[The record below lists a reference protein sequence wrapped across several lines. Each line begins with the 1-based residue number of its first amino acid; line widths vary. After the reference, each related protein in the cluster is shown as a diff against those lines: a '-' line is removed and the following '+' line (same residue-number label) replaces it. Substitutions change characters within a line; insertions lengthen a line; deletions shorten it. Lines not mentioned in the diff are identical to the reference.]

1 MASMKGGLM
10 SFLINGFGT
19 GVTALRAVGIVLA
32 IGLFGFWLAW
42 KIISLIIKL
51 IRGPQ
56 APNYKDGK
64 YRVEMVSVGENP
76 QTVFEDI
83 VEFKNYNKAWAK
95 KVIEGKEK
103 VILRGFQKEA
113 AEEYV
118 KHLQELGATGAVALD
133 K

>member
-42 KIISLIIKL
+42 KIIALIIKL

-76 QTVFEDI
+76 QAVFEDI

-133 K
+133 R

>member
-1 MASMKGGLM
+1 MKSGFM
-10 SFLINGFGT
+10 SFLISGFGT
-19 GVTALRAVGIVLA
+19 GMAALRAVGIVLA

-42 KIISLIIKL
+42 KIIALIVKL

-56 APNYKDGK
+56 PPNYKDGK
-64 YRVEMVSVGENP
+64 YRVEMVAVGDNP
-76 QTVFEDI
+76 QAVYEDI
-83 VEFKNYNKAWAK
+83 VEFKDYNKAWAK

-113 AEEYV
+113 ADKYV
-118 KHLQELGATGAVALD
+118 EHLQELGATGAVVLD

>member
-42 KIISLIIKL
+42 KIIALIVKL

-76 QTVFEDI
+76 QAVFEDI
-83 VEFKNYNKAWAK
+83 VEFKDYSKAWAK

-118 KHLQELGATGAVALD
+118 KHLQELGATGAAVLD

>member
-1 MASMKGGLM
+1 MKGGLM
-10 SFLINGFGT
+10 SFLISGFGT
-19 GVTALRAVGIVLA
+19 GMAALRAVGIVLA

-42 KIISLIIKL
+42 KIIALIVRL

-64 YRVEMVSVGENP
+64 YRVEMVSVGDNP
-76 QTVFEDI
+76 QAVYEDI
-83 VEFKNYNKAWAK
+83 VEFKDYSKAWAK

-103 VILRGFQKEA
+103 VVLRGFQKEA
-113 AEEYV
+113 AEKYV
-118 KHLQELGATGAVALD
+118 EHLQELGATGAAVLD

>member
-1 MASMKGGLM
+1 MASLKGGLM
-10 SFLINGFGT
+10 SFLVNGFGT
-19 GVTALRAVGIVLA
+19 GVTALRAVGIV
-32 IGLFGFWLAW
+32 ITISIFGFWLAW
-42 KIISLIIKL
+42 KIIAIIVNA

-64 YRVEMVSVGENP
+64 YRVEMISVGENP
-76 QTVFEDI
+76 KAVYEDI
-83 VEFKNYNKAWAK
+83 IEFKDYSKSWAK

-118 KHLQELGATGAVALD
+118 KHLEELGATGAAVLD

>member
-1 MASMKGGLM
+1 MASMKSGLM

-19 GVTALRAVGIVLA
+19 GVTALRALGIVVA
-32 IGLFGFWLAW
+32 ISIFGFWLAW
-42 KIISLIIKL
+42 KIIALIIKV

-56 APNYKDGK
+56 APNYKAGK
-64 YRVEMVSVGENP
+64 YRVEMISVGVNP
-76 QTVFEDI
+76 QAVFEDI

-95 KVIEGKEK
+95 NVIDGKEK

-118 KHLQELGATGAVALD
+118 KHLEELGATGAAVLD

>member
-42 KIISLIIKL
+42 KIIALIIKL

-64 YRVEMVSVGENP
+64 YRVEMVSVGDNP
-76 QTVFEDI
+76 QAVFEDI
-83 VEFKNYNKAWAK
+83 VEFKDYNKAWAK

-118 KHLQELGATGAVALD
+118 KHLQELGATGAAVLD

>member
-1 MASMKGGLM
+1 MASLKGGLM
-10 SFLINGFGT
+10 SFLVNGFGT
-19 GVTALRAVGIVLA
+19 GVTALRAVGIVIA
-32 IGLFGFWLAW
+32 ISIFGFWLAW
-42 KIISLIIKL
+42 KIIAIIVNA

-64 YRVEMVSVGENP
+64 YRVEMISVGENP
-76 QTVFEDI
+76 KAVYEDI
-83 VEFKNYNKAWAK
+83 IEFKDYSKSWAK

-118 KHLQELGATGAVALD
+118 KHLEELGATGAAVLD

>member
-1 MASMKGGLM
+1 M
-10 SFLINGFGT
+10 SFLISGFGT
-19 GVTALRAVGIVLA
+19 GMAALRAVGIVLA

-42 KIISLIIKL
+42 KIIALIVRL

-64 YRVEMVSVGENP
+64 YRVEMVSVGDNP
-76 QTVFEDI
+76 QAVYEDI
-83 VEFKNYNKAWAK
+83 VEFKDYSKAWAK

-103 VILRGFQKEA
+103 VVLRGFQKEA
-113 AEEYV
+113 AEKYV
-118 KHLQELGATGAVALD
+118 EHLQELGATGAAVLD

>member
-42 KIISLIIKL
+42 KIIALIIKL

-76 QTVFEDI
+76 QAVFEDI

>member
-1 MASMKGGLM
+1 
-10 SFLINGFGT
+10 
-19 GVTALRAVGIVLA
+19 
-32 IGLFGFWLAW
+32 
-42 KIISLIIKL
+42 
-51 IRGPQ
+51 
-56 APNYKDGK
+56 
-64 YRVEMVSVGENP
+64 MVSVGENP
-76 QTVFEDI
+76 QAVFEDI

>member
-42 KIISLIIKL
+42 KIIALIIKL

-76 QTVFEDI
+76 QAVFEDI
-83 VEFKNYNKAWAK
+83 VEFKNYSKAWAK

-103 VILRGFQKEA
+103 VVLRGFQKEA

>member
-1 MASMKGGLM
+1 MKSGLM
-10 SFLINGFGT
+10 SFLVSGFGT
-19 GVTALRAVGIVLA
+19 GAAALRAVGIVIA
-32 IGLFGFWLAW
+32 ISIFGFWLAW
-42 KIISLIIKL
+42 KIIALIVKL

-76 QTVFEDI
+76 QAVYEDI
-83 VEFKNYNKAWAK
+83 VEFKDYNKAWAK

-118 KHLQELGATGAVALD
+118 KHLQELGATGAAVLD

>member
-42 KIISLIIKL
+42 KIIALIIKL

-64 YRVEMVSVGENP
+64 YRVEMVSVGDNP
-76 QTVFEDI
+76 QAVFEDI
-83 VEFKNYNKAWAK
+83 VEFKDYNKAWAK

>member
-19 GVTALRAVGIVLA
+19 GVTALRAVGVVLA

-42 KIISLIIKL
+42 KIIALIVKL

-76 QTVFEDI
+76 QAVFEDI
-83 VEFKNYNKAWAK
+83 VEFKDYSKAWAK

>member
-1 MASMKGGLM
+1 MSAKSGFM
-10 SFLINGFGT
+10 SFLISGFGT
-19 GVTALRAVGIVLA
+19 GMAALRAVGIVLA
-32 IGLFGFWLAW
+32 ISLFGFWLAW
-42 KIISLIIKL
+42 KIIALIINA

-64 YRVEMVSVGENP
+64 YRVEMVSVGDNP
-76 QTVFEDI
+76 QAVYDDL
-83 VEFKNYNKAWAK
+83 VEFKNYSKAWAK
-95 KVIEGKEK
+95 KVIDGKEK

-118 KHLQELGATGAVALD
+118 KHLEELGATGAAVLD

>member
-1 MASMKGGLM
+1 MKGGLM

-42 KIISLIIKL
+42 KIIALIIKL

-76 QTVFEDI
+76 QAVFEDI

-118 KHLQELGATGAVALD
+118 KHLQELGATGVVALD

>member
-42 KIISLIIKL
+42 KIIALIVKL

-64 YRVEMVSVGENP
+64 YRVEMVSVGDNP
-76 QTVFEDI
+76 QAVFEDI
-83 VEFKNYNKAWAK
+83 VEFKDYNKAWAK

-118 KHLQELGATGAVALD
+118 KHLQELGATGAAVLD

>member
-42 KIISLIIKL
+42 KIIALIVKL

-64 YRVEMVSVGENP
+64 YRVEMVSVGDNP
-76 QTVFEDI
+76 QAVFEDI
-83 VEFKNYNKAWAK
+83 VEFKDYNKAWAK

-118 KHLQELGATGAVALD
+118 KHLQELGAIGAAVLD

>member
-1 MASMKGGLM
+1 M
-10 SFLINGFGT
+10 SFLVNGFGT
-19 GVTALRAVGIVLA
+19 GVTALRAVGIVIA
-32 IGLFGFWLAW
+32 ISIFGFWLAW
-42 KIISLIIKL
+42 KIIAIIVNA

-64 YRVEMVSVGENP
+64 YRVEMISVGENP
-76 QTVFEDI
+76 KAVYEDI
-83 VEFKNYNKAWAK
+83 IEFKDYSKSWAK

-118 KHLQELGATGAVALD
+118 KHLEELGATGAAVLD

>member
-1 MASMKGGLM
+1 MKGGLM

-42 KIISLIIKL
+42 KIIALIIKL

-64 YRVEMVSVGENP
+64 YRVEMVSVGDNP
-76 QTVFEDI
+76 QAVFEDI
-83 VEFKNYNKAWAK
+83 VEFKDYNKAWAK

-118 KHLQELGATGAVALD
+118 KHLQELGATGAAVLD